1 MKQRIALALSS
12 LSTVPVVAS
21 FWRVLLLTSGL
32 MALSGAL
39 LISGFLFYH
48 LKGSILSEIQPKSWL
63 GNTLQLIE
71 GEGAKVGETLE
82 VQSLSPS
89 DQAIIS
95 SGEIAINAESYSVLE
110 YQLQDLQADMEPVFF
125 WRNTME
131 PGRVFSA
138 PLRWNAKGKTLVWL
152 AHYSNWRGTIVEFGI
167 GFRKTLSEPVVIRKL
182 LFKPVSAGMLLTA
195 VWSDWTTFP
204 GWSQHSINFIESE
217 PEAALVPL
225 VPTVAAW
232 VGLALFLYG
241 IGWVFQRW
249 HWDWRVMGV
258 AFLLGWVA
266 IDAHWQAN
274 LWHQLQET
282 YHRYG
287 GKGWKEKHLAAEDSL
302 LFKFITEI
310 KANLPSTPQRIF
322 LVTAEDLQEDDYTRL
337 RACYHLLPHNVY
349 DYGIFL
355 PDKGYIHAGDYVL
368 ILGAIGELAFDADKQ
383 LLQWSGQSLAAKEIY
398 ATSMGAL
405 YKLL

>member
-1 MKQRIALALSS
+1 MKQRIALALPS
-12 LSTVPVVAS
+12 LSTAPVAAS
-21 FWRVLLLTSGL
+21 FWHVLLLTSGV

-39 LISGFLFYH
+39 LVSSFLLYH
-48 LKGSILSEIQPKSWL
+48 LKGSILAENQPKSWL

-89 DQAIIS
+89 DQAIVS
-95 SGEIAINAESYSVLE
+95 SGEIAIDAESYPFLE
-110 YQLQDLQADMEPVFF
+110 YQLQGLQTDMEPVFF
-125 WRNTME
+125 WRNTVE

-167 GFRKTLSEPVVIRKL
+167 GLRKTLSEPVVIRKL
-182 LFKPVSAGMLLTA
+182 VFKPVSAGILLTA
-195 VWSDWTTFP
+195 VWSDWTTFS
-204 GWSQHSINFIESE
+204 GWSQHSINFIESG

-225 VPTVAAW
+225 VPAVAAW

-249 HWDWRVMGV
+249 YWDWRVMGV

-322 LVTAEDLQEDDYTRL
+322 LVTAEDLQEDGYTRL

-349 DYGIFL
+349 DYGAHL
-355 PDKGYIHAGDYVL
+355 PDKNYVHAGDYVL
-368 ILGAIGELAFDADKQ
+368 ILGAIGELTFDADKQ
-383 LLQWSGQSLAAKEIY
+383 LLQWGGQNLAAKEIY